1 MTMSTPA
8 DPSTPPVFVPS
19 GKKRLRPRPWLLLV
33 LALLLAGGVFAL
45 PQAITLSLGQQ
56 KLREYAELSLSQAL
70 GRKVTV
76 GGEARLTSL
85 PWMSLRVADLTV
97 DDAPGF
103 GPEPFLSVG
112 LVSVDIR
119 ILPLFTRTIMPGAVT
134 LDNPTLRLKRDASDR
149 GNWEDLPF
157 FALHPPHEA
166 ALGAPENGGGPQ
178 REDAP
183 PGWNVAPVPS
193 GIRIQDATVHF
204 EDRRRGWS
212 GALRHFTLATGRGER
227 FEFHLSF
234 DVTGLDPAVE
244 AHFTAKGTAGFDPDR
259 KSLTLEGAA
268 LESTLSV
275 PVSDRQTPSP
285 GIEPW
290 TATLGAQVDFDSATG
305 RLAVRDVA
313 ASSDDARMDGRL
325 EVQNLMTRPEIT
337 AALSLRA
344 AMDGPLSRLAG
355 APPSGDPDDPLP
367 PRRPTEPGDK
377 IHSFLDFSSRLLR
390 GEKKPLREDLA
401 LDLELA
407 AGPDAVT
414 VTDLRLRLHA
424 ATITA
429 RGEYLAGERPR
440 LRAEISADGL
450 DLDRLPWSSHGSGWA
465 LPLPFLKQTGGVVL
479 CNAHNLTA
487 GGVPI
492 ADAHATAA
500 MENGQI
506 RLFPVSAL
514 IPGGTLSADL
524 RGEVRGQALDLT
536 AEAEISDTAPGHNG
550 SGKKDDG
557 NAPRVSRL
565 ILNGTL
571 EDKGITGNLALNS
584 PDPLAAARALGLAVK
599 HDAAGQ
605 GPLESSIRTA
615 FTLVP
620 DPQRPWG
627 RLELKGL
634 HARIGPGEID
644 GGLTVSNAPVP
655 AVNLDLRLAALDE
668 KILAAFSGLAG
679 PPGDDRPRPP
689 RLDLDGRIAVD
700 KAVLYGVEAK
710 NISIAGTATQ
720 DKIEAGSIG
729 ADLFGGKL
737 TGRAELTLGEQTNRL
752 SVNASLAGA
761 DAAAMTDKLLAG
773 PCTVTA
779 TAEGEGK
786 TLADLLN
793 ALKGRI
799 EAEMNKDPKAHKAG
813 EAAFSKL
820 KADIGFK
827 GRAPRPEN
835 GAADSARAFDLTS
848 TVALSGPG
856 TLREAKADVQTV
868 AAFGQDGVQF
878 GQGKLSGTASLLVP
892 GEKAGR
898 NLPVTFAAGFSADLA
913 KGAFAA
919 RNLTLETAGAK
930 GGGKIEKK
938 GRDEGGK
945 LTGSFDFP
953 DINPRELMPA
963 LGMAPPPHAANGDL
977 RHGRLSFQIAEAA
990 SGIELKDISLNL
1002 DDTRVTGLVLLRS
1015 GLGRPKI
1022 DLDITHLDCDRYFP
1036 PKTGE
1041 VKPKDAGQDEP
1052 LDLARMREYDVE
1064 ARVRFGLLKKGNIT
1078 WKHGQTELTA
1088 KGGVFSM
1095 RHEASDFYGGRF
1107 HAEIKGDARD
1117 VVLKTSVD
1125 LQIDGFDGATFLK
1138 EWAEGDVLASGGT
1151 TFVLAIKSNGLT
1163 ERALRRNTSGSAR
1176 FQVTRGALKI
1186 RDSGSPPPSPQEPAA
1201 TATPS
1206 AAPPAK
1212 AAEPKYDLLPFT
1224 VLSASYTAREGVAY
1238 TNDFLIDG
1246 KDMKVNGSGSVD
1258 LRDESIDLSVVAT
1271 LDSGNKVPATVKG
1284 PLEDPKLEIDRN
1296 KLVGDMVYRVLKG
1309 IITLPAKALGK
1320 ILFIE

>member
-1 MTMSTPA
+1 M
-8 DPSTPPVFVPS
+8 
-19 GKKRLRPRPWLLLV
+19 
-33 LALLLAGGVFAL
+33 LALLLAGGIFAL
-45 PQAITLSLGQQ
+45 PQAINLSLGQQ

-134 LDNPTLRLKRDASDR
+134 LDTPTLRLKRDASDR
-149 GNWEDLPF
+149 VNWEDLPF
-157 FALHPPHEA
+157 FALHPPQEA
-166 ALGAPENGGGPQ
+166 ALGAPDNGDGPQ
-178 REDAP
+178 REEAP

-212 GALRHFTLATGRGER
+212 GALRHFTLATGRGQR

-259 KSLTLEGAA
+259 KSLSLEGAH

-275 PVSDRQTPSP
+275 PISDRQAASP
-285 GIEPW
+285 GVDPW

-305 RLAVRDVA
+305 RLALRDVA
-313 ASSDDARMDGRL
+313 ASSDDARLAGRL
-325 EVQNLMTRPEIT
+325 EIQNLMTRPEAT
-337 AALSLRA
+337 AALSLRGTL
-344 AMDGPLSRLAG
+344 DGPLSRLAG
-355 APPSGDPDDPLP
+355 LPPAGDPDDPLP
-367 PRRPTEPGDK
+367 PRPATEPKDK

-414 VTDLRLRLHA
+414 VTDLRLRLSA

-429 RGEYLAGERPR
+429 RGEYLDGERPR
-440 LRAEISADGL
+440 LRAEVSADGV
-450 DLDRLPWSSHGSGWA
+450 DLDRLPWASHGGDWA
-465 LPLPFLKQTGGVVL
+465 LPLPFLKQTGGLVL
-479 CNAHNLTA
+479 CNARNLTV

-492 ADAHATAA
+492 ADAHATVA

-506 RLFPVSAL
+506 RIFPVSAL

-536 AEAEISDTAPGHNG
+536 AEAEIADTAPGQNG
-550 SGKKDDG
+550 SGHKNGG

-571 EDKGITGNLALNS
+571 EAKGITGNLALNS
-584 PDPLAAARALGLAVK
+584 PDPLAAARALGLAAK
-599 HDAAGQ
+599 DAVAGQ
-605 GPLESSIRTA
+605 GPLDSSISTA

-634 HARIGPGEID
+634 RARIGPGEVD
-644 GGLTVSNAPVP
+644 GGLTVTNAPVP

-700 KAVLYGVEAK
+700 KAVLSGVEAK
-710 NISIAGTATQ
+710 NMSIAGTATQ
-720 DKIEAGSIG
+720 DKIEATSIG

-737 TGRAELTLGEQTNRL
+737 TGRAELALGNQTNRL

-779 TAEGEGK
+779 TAEGEGR
-786 TLADLLN
+786 TMADLLG

-813 EAAFSKL
+813 GTAFSKL

-835 GAADSARAFDLTS
+835 GAPDPARAFDLTAA
-848 TVALSGPG
+848 VALSGPG

-868 AAFGQDGVQF
+868 AAFGQDGVQL
-878 GQGKLSGTASLLVP
+878 GQGKLSGTAGLFVP

-953 DINPRELMPA
+953 DINPRELLPA
-963 LGMAPPPHAANGDL
+963 LGMAPPPNAANGDL
-977 RHGRLSFQIAEAA
+977 RHGRLSFQVAEAA

-1041 VKPKDAGQDEP
+1041 VKPKDAGQDDP

-1078 WKHGQTELTA
+1078 WKHGQTELAA
-1088 KGGVFSM
+1088 KSGVFSV

-1117 VVLKTSVD
+1117 TVLKTSLD

-1186 RDSGSPPPSPQEPAA
+1186 RDSGSSQPSPQEPAA

-1206 AAPPAK
+1206 AAPAATTPAK